1 MLLCKR
7 KILAIAGSNH
17 KQSLTNM
24 LMKGLLNEIK
34 TLNESYEAKVICLR
48 DYKID
53 YCIGCKICFY
63 EGFCPMDEQDDFTI
77 IRNELLE
84 SDIIFFASP
93 VYVHNVSGIM
103 KTFFDRISAS
113 THLMNYAGKIG
124 FTLTTTESTGQD
136 DVKKYLIKM
145 QEAIGIK
152 NLDSFVFTKKKDTIE
167 EFIETSAVRFLNSIG
182 NNYGYTNRVLEDYFG
197 YYQNYHNIL
206 IDKHIAVGQLEHEWS
221 YWNQAWIK
229 ECKSFQEFAAKN
241 RQMQGVKSNGGINL

>member
-1 MLLCKR
+1 MCKR

-152 NLDSFVFTKKKDTIE
+152 NLDNYVFSNENSTMKQFVKTNGIN
-167 EFIETSAVRFLNSIG
+167 FLKSLE
-182 NNYGYTNRVLEDYFG
+182 NNYGYTNRILEWRFG
-197 YYQNYHNIL
+197 FFRNLYGNMINQDL
-206 IDKHIAVGQLEHEWS
+206 GKEKQETFELD
-221 YWNQAWIK
+221 YWNQIWIK
-229 ECKSFQEFAAKN
+229 ECRSFQEFAIKN
-241 RQMQGVKSNGGINL
+241 RIVASSTKNFLQE